1 MQPRDRNTSHGAT
14 IIPLIRP
21 RPGQAA
27 GPPVKPRLLDQ
38 VRQSLRTRHYSPRTE
53 KAYVAWIR
61 RFILFHGKRHPE
73 TMSEADIGA
82 FLSRQASEAKVS
94 AGTQNQALA
103 ALLFLF
109 QQVIGR
115 QLEWLGNLVR
125 ATRPVHLPVVLDRK
139 EVRDLLAHVQG
150 QIWLVCAL
158 MYGSGLLTA

>member
-1 MQPRDRNTSHGAT
+1 MPSIPAVLPISPSAALVSAT
-14 IIPLIRP
+14 GEAR
-21 RPGQAA
+21 RPGLLAMVRERLH
-27 GPPVKPRLLDQ
+27 VKHY
-38 VRQSLRTRHYSPRTE
+38 SLRTE
-53 KAYVAWIR
+53 EAYLGWIKR
-61 RFILFHGKRHPE
+61 YVWFHGKRHPE